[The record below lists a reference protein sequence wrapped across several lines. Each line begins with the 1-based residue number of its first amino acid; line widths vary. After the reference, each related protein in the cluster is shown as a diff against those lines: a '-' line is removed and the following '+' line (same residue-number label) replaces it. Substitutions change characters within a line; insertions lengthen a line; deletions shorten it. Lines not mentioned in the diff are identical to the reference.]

1 MTEKTNK
8 KQTLHTIGAVI
19 LKDKKV
25 LMVRKRERE
34 VLIMPGGSPEHNET
48 HEETLKRE
56 LKEELQLNLV
66 SSECFDTFE
75 DLSTTRRLPLTM
87 DVYLVKTW
95 GGIYPDSEIKGFRW
109 VGKDY
114 EKEGIRI
121 GNVAKN
127 HLIPKLV
134 EAGRM

>member
-1 MTEKTNK
+1 MTGKTDK
-8 KQTLHTIGAVI
+8 KQSIHTVGAVI
-19 LKDKKV
+19 LKDKKI
-25 LMVRKRERE
+25 LMVRKRGSE
-34 VLIMPGGSPEHNET
+34 VLMMPGGSPKRNET

-66 SSECFDTFE
+66 SLKYLATFE
-75 DLSTTRRLPLTM
+75 DLNATRRLPMTM
-87 DVYLVKTW
+87 DVYWVKTW
-95 GGIYPDSEIKGFRW
+95 GEVYPDSEIKEFRW

-127 HLIPKLV
+127 HIIPKLV
-134 EAGRM
+134 EAGQM